1 MPTVGDIRP
10 THIDYHQIQAKQARM
25 IPQPISTQALQNV
38 VGKLLTDARGIPANL
53 TFAIHSTE
61 AEARAAQEK
70 LV

>member
-1 MPTVGDIRP
+1 MSPVGEIRP
-10 THIDYHQIQAKQARM
+10 THIDYRQIQALQARM
-25 IPQPISTQALQNV
+25 IPQPVPTQALQNI

-61 AEARAAQEK
+61 ADAQAAREK